1 MRACM
6 QTGGRRPHQ
15 THLER
20 GGAHARELALAVR
33 RLLGCHDEL
42 RVGAASTAC
51 SAAQNAVKP
60 MRQRRHS
67 ASAAHGV
74 LALAALAAQQPRRR
88 HRGCRQRRSGRHLL
102 RLSHWRAARA
112 TPAVRCAIQSRRGC
126 SAAES
131 VRSTAVCADWRPA
144 LTLKPQRRPHL
155 DLALDLGERVL
166 PPLHLGLHALV
177 LVGQPRLLLRANVRQ
192 NRSIDRS
199 RRVPRRALL
208 PAH

>member
-1 MRACM
+1 M
-6 QTGGRRPHQ
+6 P
-15 THLER
+15 THLEC

-33 RLLGCHDEL
+33 RPLGRHDEL
-42 RVGAASTAC
+42 RVGAASAAC

-60 MRQRRHS
+60 AAAAAQRKRS
-67 ASAAHGV
+67 AWHCSVGGAGSAA
-74 LALAALAAQQPRRR
+74 AAAQASRLPAAPL
-88 HRGCRQRRSGRHLL
+88 RSHLL
-102 RLSHWRAARA
+102 RPSHWRAARA
-112 TPAVRCAIQSRRGC
+112 TPAVHCAIQSRRRC

-177 LVGQPRLLLRANVRQ
+177 LVGQPRSLLREC
-192 NRSIDRS
+192 SS
-199 RRVPRRALL
+199 P
-208 PAH
+208 